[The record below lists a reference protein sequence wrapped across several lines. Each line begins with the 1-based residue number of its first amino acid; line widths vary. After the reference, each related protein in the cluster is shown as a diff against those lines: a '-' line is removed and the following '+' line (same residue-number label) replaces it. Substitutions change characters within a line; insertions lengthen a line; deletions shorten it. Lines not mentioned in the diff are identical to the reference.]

1 MYPEFFCLHCSPT
14 ARIIS
19 LLVFCQHV
27 NPAWELP
34 LPLNELVNNYN
45 LSLPRVS
52 SSFRY
57 IFSVTHLYSWVERS
71 TVVEIYTVWCL
82 RLLLH
87 GPNSDQ
93 IWLSWNGAQSTQTIR
108 LPIDFKLW
116 KEVLNKEIN
125 VIPSECLNP
134 MEGNICPMSSLCLL
148 RPWIWRKKWS
158 NVQISMADS
167 IIARATSHDYADLSY
182 FV

>member
-1 MYPEFFCLHCSPT
+1 MFLPTLQSNCKDNFFTCVLSTCKLSMRTATPPEWASKQLQ
-14 ARIIS
+14 
-19 LLVFCQHV
+19 LQ
-27 NPAWELP
+27 
-34 LPLNELVNNYN
+34 
-45 LSLPRVS
+45 SLPRVS
-52 SSFRY
+52 SSFHY

-158 NVQISMADS
+158 NVQISMANS